1 VLLLPSRLLLSTPA
15 LGFGLLE
22 REHRIE
28 SLRFSEVVS
37 GYVLGCGLALLFCY

>member
-1 VLLLPSRLLLSTPA
+1 VLLTSRLTLPLA

-22 REHRIE
+22 REQRIE
-28 SLRFSEVVS
+28 TLRFGEVVS